1 MKPIQKLVLDICK
14 LRLPVNVK
22 RLLESGELHTY
33 DILNMMGNTINSI
46 AHNVEKNV
54 KAMREFAES
63 FLAQEKER
71 IENEKERIAA
81 EDHRKENEDVR
92 ELNETVRKRNEK
104 WRQQNEAERI
114 EAENIRKANE
124 ADRIAHEKVREAN
137 ETKRIELYNE
147 AKDVIIPEA
156 KRATA
161 AADNATKSAEVVL
174 DKIAQKEYGAVNLTA
189 NEMRELIEQRKVNAG
204 LKYLVVADNRVV
216 GVYYGK
222 MPQAGCELAVI
233 NQTLVGRS
241 AI

>member
-114 EAENIRKANE
+114 FYNKEAIEDIKIKAKETNDALMSIIRKP
-124 ADRIAHEKVREAN
+124 
-137 ETKRIELYNE
+137 Y
-147 AKDVIIPEA
+147 
-156 KRATA
+156 
-161 AADNATKSAEVVL
+161 
-174 DKIAQKEYGAVNLTA
+174 
-189 NEMRELIEQRKVNAG
+189 
-204 LKYLVVADNRVV
+204 VV
-216 GVYYGK
+216 GSTVYMTPYANIHVENNT
-222 MPQAGCELAVI
+222 MIVI
-233 NQTLVGRS
+233 
-241 AI
+241 